1 VKFLPN
7 TKSAQKHL
15 RSDKKK
21 HLRNFAVKSTV
32 KTAVKKAEQAFSAGN
47 KEQAQEA
54 LREALRKLDK
64 ASQKGVL
71 KENTVN
77 RKKSRLTKNFNKMQA
92 A

>member
-1 VKFLPN
+1 MPN

-32 KTAVKKAEQAFSAGN
+32 KTAVKKAEDAFSSRN
-47 KEQAQEA
+47 LEQAEAA

-64 ASQKGVL
+64 ACQKGVL

-77 RKKSRLTKNFNKMQA
+77 RKKSRLTKSFNKMQA